1 MAIQARRERQGRFT
15 DLWNRPIEWLHGLSL
30 RPLEGFT
37 QERWTTL
44 LTILALVLANLVI
57 VYFFL
62 QGQDNRAIAF
72 VILALIAPLVWLI
85 PEFGILVFVT
95 AGASLFVNAM
105 YFAAGPGG
113 GTGERT
119 LILFFFGILS
129 ARALYEYVRTPREAR
144 PRLLSWLTGLLLIY
158 WVYHMTHV
166 AYIYLFQF
174 ENLPPDQVEV
184 VLGYAR
190 PSIFRYFDY
199 HMLWIGIF
207 PIIIL
212 LRDFQRAKRFL
223 IMLGLV
229 MAIGMGSVLWEYFA
243 PLPIFFKILFQLRA
257 AGETEA
263 GYRIRDPAPLYLFMM
278 GFFFALYSV
287 GYLRGWRNALAVF
300 YILAAAFAI
309 MATKNRILWA
319 GVLLMLPIVLF
330 WKPPQVLVR
339 QAWVWGL
346 VALFGSAGMFYP
358 PINEA
363 ATRIVNETIERWS
376 RNYAFGG
383 DPRLDPSYL
392 FRVNEREAWEHR
404 MQSLTLSQRL
414 FGAGLEATYGF
425 YIPISRISGGVA
437 AYDQTY
443 VEKVHMHFAW
453 LKRLLSIGWVGTA
466 LLAVVLVA
474 FFVRAIVVFLQVKSP
489 LTRAIVVGV
498 AGAMIGVLSYDS
510 LHTLLSR
517 SEALPVILGWAFL
530 ELIPHWQRTGQLPEE
545 DSAPAVNSA

>member
-1 MAIQARRERQGRFT
+1 MAVQTRRERQWRFS

-30 RPLEGFT
+30 RPLEWFT

-57 VYFFL
+57 LFFFL

-72 VILALIAPLVWLI
+72 VILVLLAPLVWLI

-119 LILFFFGILS
+119 LTLFFFGILS

-158 WVYHMTHV
+158 WVYHMAHV
-166 AYIYLFQF
+166 AYIYLFEY
-174 ENLPPDQVEV
+174 ENLPIDRPEV

-190 PSIFRYFDY
+190 PGIFRYFDY

-223 IMLGLV
+223 VMLGVV
-229 MAIGMGSVLWEYFA
+229 MVIGMGSVLWEYFA
-243 PLPIFFKILFQLRA
+243 PLPVFVKILFQLRA

-278 GFFFALYSV
+278 GFFFALYSI
-287 GYLRGWRNALAVF
+287 GYLRGWRNALAVL
-300 YILAAAFAI
+300 YILAATFAI
-309 MATKNRILWA
+309 LVTKNRILWA
-319 GVLLMLPIVLF
+319 GVLLVLPIVLF
-330 WKPPQVLVR
+330 WKPPQVLVK

-346 VALFGSAGMFYP
+346 VALFGAAGMLYP
-358 PINEA
+358 PVNEA
-363 ATRIVNETIERWS
+363 VTRIVNETLERWS
-376 RNYAFGG
+376 RNYAYGG
-383 DPRLDPSYL
+383 DPRLDPSYQG
-392 FRVNEREAWEHR
+392 RVHERKVWEQKMR
-404 MQSLTLSQRL
+404 TLPLHQRI
-414 FGAGLEATYGF
+414 FGAGLEATYG
-425 YIPISRISGGVA
+425 YYLPISQVDDRFRAFRSV
-437 AYDQTY
+437 Y
-443 VEKVHMHFAW
+443 VEKTHMHFAW
-453 LKRLLSIGWVGTA
+453 LGRLLHIGWAGTA
-466 LLAVVLVA
+466 LLAILIAA
-474 FFVRAIVVFLQVKSP
+474 FFLRAAVVFLQVKLP
-489 LTRAIVVGV
+489 LARAIVVGI

-510 LHTLLSR
+510 LHTLLNR
-517 SEALPVILGWAFL
+517 SEALPVVLMWAFL
-530 ELIPHWQRTGQLPEE
+530 ELIPHWQRTGQLQEGE
-545 DSAPAVNSA
+545 SASTLGG